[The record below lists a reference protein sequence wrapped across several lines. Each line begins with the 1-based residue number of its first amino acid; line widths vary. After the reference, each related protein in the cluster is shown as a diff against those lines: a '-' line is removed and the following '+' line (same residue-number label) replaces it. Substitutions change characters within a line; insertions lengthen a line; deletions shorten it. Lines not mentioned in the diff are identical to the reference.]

1 MAQNTPTPAASG
13 KPTAGT
19 GQAGGRHGL
28 TESQDPQAAALR
40 AEREGQDRA
49 GAEHEMRVR
58 SNYQTPLGDVAA
70 VADARTRSDSQERD
84 PREPSP

>member
-1 MAQNTPTPAASG
+1 MTQNTPTPAASG

-19 GQAGGRHGL
+19 GEAGGPHAL
-28 TESQDPQAAALR
+28 TESQDPQAALR
-40 AEREGQDRA
+40 AERQGQDRA
-49 GAEHEMRVR
+49 DAEHEVRVR

-70 VADARTRSDSQERD
+70 AADARARSDSQERD

>member
-1 MAQNTPTPAASG
+1 MTQNTPTPAASG
-13 KPTAGT
+13 KPTADT

-49 GAEHEMRVR
+49 DAEHEVRVR

-70 VADARTRSDSQERD
+70 AADARARSDSQERD